1 MGYIIA
7 GEFTASEKIYRS
19 FVTNIPYYI
28 LYFFSF
34 AGLLGICYWIDQSNE
49 GQNKVKLL
57 GTGKDGIGIVGVAI
71 ALSLAFGYFTLVT
84 LLGYALVMIP
94 KKWW

>member
-1 MGYIIA
+1 MGYVIA

-19 FVTNIPYYI
+19 FVINIPYYI

-34 AGLLGICYWIDQSNE
+34 AGLLGVCYWIDATNE
-49 GQNKVKLL
+49 SGVKLL
-57 GTGKDGIGIVGVAI
+57 DGGIGIVGVAI

-84 LLGYALVMIP
+84 LLGYALVAIP
-94 KKWW
+94 RQFW